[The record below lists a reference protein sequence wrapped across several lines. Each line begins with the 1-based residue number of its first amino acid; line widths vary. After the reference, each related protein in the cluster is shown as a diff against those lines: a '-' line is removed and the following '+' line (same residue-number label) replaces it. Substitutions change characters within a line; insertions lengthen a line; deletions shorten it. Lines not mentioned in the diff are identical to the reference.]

1 MKVTE
6 YRSKMRKL
14 LSKAH
19 SGKAHFNKKFRGKVA
34 SEIAVM
40 MKYQDVAQK
49 EWMVQNG

>member
-1 MKVTE
+1 MKLTE

-34 SEIAVM
+34 SEIAGM
-40 MKYQDVAQK
+40 MKYQLDAQK
-49 EWMVQNG
+49 EWMAQHG